1 MAWATLCTL
10 DELTE
15 GRAKGVSID
24 GYTLAVYLDNG
35 QPSVIDDTCPHAGAS
50 LSNGFVDD
58 GCAVCPYHYWAFSL
72 ATGELRDTP
81 GVKVSRYPVRLH
93 PHDGKQFVQ
102 ADLPST

>member
-24 GYTLAVYLDNG
+24 GYTLAIYLDNG
-35 QPSVIDDTCPHAGAS
+35 HPSVIDDTCPHAGAS

-72 ATGELRDTP
+72 ATGELRDNP

-93 PHDGKQFVQ
+93 PFNGKQFVQ